1 MKPTQQDLYRPYEAY
16 AATLKRKIKQEFN
29 RLILAGFDELNVIR
43 VQSITESIWKR
54 VDRFNRDAY
63 AEMCEWTY
71 EWVYVQYG
79 DKPPHKDWT
88 KVVDDWLRGYDPVT
102 KYIYDRELERKRLR
116 LNEGVLTT
124 RETQDRP
131 GLTDVVRTAANLL
144 LTQSLQYGLDLIG
157 ETELEAFQEAAE
169 DEDALIRYNACND
182 SKTCNECWKLNGKV
196 FTVSEAPHI
205 PQHYRCRC
213 WYTRA

>member
-29 RLILAGFDELNVIR
+29 RIRLAGFDELNVIR
-43 VQSITESIWKR
+43 VQSLTESIWKR

-79 DKPPHKDWT
+79 EKPPHRDWT

-102 KYIYDRELERKRLR
+102 RYIYDRELERKRLR
-116 LNEGVLTT
+116 LNEGILAT
-124 RETQDRP
+124 RENQDRP
-131 GLTDVVRTAANLL
+131 GLEDVVRTAANLL

-169 DEDALIRYNACND
+169 DEDALVRYNACND

-196 FTVSEAPHI
+196 FRISAAPHI

>member
-1 MKPTQQDLYRPYEAY
+1 MKPTQADLYREYDAY
-16 AATLKRKIKQEFN
+16 SETLKRKIKQEFN
-29 RLILAGFDELNVIR
+29 RILLAGWDELNVIR
-43 VQSITESIWKR
+43 TQTITESIWKR
-54 VDRFNRDAY
+54 IDRFNRQAY
-63 AEMCEWTY
+63 ADMCEWTY

-79 DKPPHKDWT
+79 DKIPEKDWT
-88 KVVDDWLRGYDPVT
+88 KIVDDWLRGYDPVT

-116 LNEGVLTT
+116 LNEGILTT

-131 GLTDVVRTAANLL
+131 GLDQVVRSAANLL

-157 ETELEAFQEAAE
+157 ECELQAFR
-169 DEDALIRYNACND
+169 DVDATYVRYHACND
-182 SKTCNECWKLNGKV
+182 SKTCTDCHELDGQV
-196 FTVSEAPHI
+196 FRISEAPSI

>member
-1 MKPTQQDLYRPYEAY
+1 MKPTQPDRYRPYEAH
-16 AATLKRKIKQEFN
+16 AATLKRKLKQEFN
-29 RLILAGFDELNVIR
+29 RLLLAGFDELNVIR

-79 DKPPHKDWT
+79 DKTPHKDWT

-131 GLTDVVRTAANLL
+131 GLTDVVRAAANLL

-157 ETELEAFQEAAE
+157 ETELEAFHEAPE
-169 DEDALIRYNACND
+169 DEDALSRYNACND

-196 FTVSEAPHI
+196 VKVSEAPHI

-213 WYTRA
+213 WYTRV